1 MGLIMMYS
9 EYLDFVEKSFEN
21 CFSDKQ
27 YVFEPPVTIT
37 SRIDPSVTFIGS
49 AISTMK
55 KYVLNRS
62 VGENGR
68 FIIQNSIRTQ
78 ALKKI
83 LTSDYS
89 MFGSYFKALGALVEY
104 HNLER
109 LVIDT
114 FDYLIEYLKIPY
126 EDIVIR
132 INSKDK
138 DLIDSIKSIDK
149 RIIREYDTFGEK
161 YYKHK
166 YGLEAEK
173 ITGRNFNIGVRKK
186 GTDMFLDIG
195 NIIVMEN
202 EEEPLAVEL
211 ALGNCTISMSYFGV
225 DSTVASSKI
234 SDVFEVNTVEK
245 TKFADA
251 LIVVA
256 VLMLEDI
263 KKFKSHRWFEYN
275 FRRYCKAL
283 AFWKEKLNIHH
294 EQIAEYIR
302 KFLILEYNHNISLSN
317 NEIISYINC

>member
-1 MGLIMMYS
+1 MSMMYS
-9 EYLDFVEKSFEN
+9 KYLDFVEKSFEN
-21 CFSDKQ
+21 CFSNKQ

-37 SRIDPSVTFIGS
+37 SRIDPSMTFIGS

-83 LTSDYS
+83 LTSEYS

-149 RIIREYDTFGEK
+149 RIIREYDT
-161 YYKHK
+161 
-166 YGLEAEK
+166 L
-173 ITGRNFNIGVRKK
+173 N
-186 GTDMFLDIG
+186 
-195 NIIVMEN
+195 
-202 EEEPLAVEL
+202 
-211 ALGNCTISMSYFGV
+211 ALNV
-225 DSTVASSKI
+225 
-234 SDVFEVNTVEK
+234 
-245 TKFADA
+245 
-251 LIVVA
+251 
-256 VLMLEDI
+256 
-263 KKFKSHRWFEYN
+263 
-275 FRRYCKAL
+275 
-283 AFWKEKLNIHH
+283 
-294 EQIAEYIR
+294 
-302 KFLILEYNHNISLSN
+302 
-317 NEIISYINC
+317 